1 MDTAE
6 RPRTT
11 DLDEHDLGA
20 HCGLRFTLFGNES
33 LRVQDLRGEP
43 GDPSAWMVVDL
54 KNLTLTG
61 RMSTLRALGEA
72 LVAICDDAAARP
84 DDWSDVPAWR
94 ARAGNATDPLR
105 SAFVASLDA
114 LPPTS

>member
-1 MDTAE
+1 MDTAKRR
-6 RPRTT
+6 RPTEF
-11 DLDEHDLGA
+11 DEHDLGA
-20 HCGLRFTLFGNES
+20 HCGVRFTLYGNES

-43 GDPSAWMVVDL
+43 GDSSAWMVVDL

-94 ARAGNATDPLR
+94 ARAGNPTDPLCSPFEAR
-105 SAFVASLDA
+105 LEDQR
-114 LPPTS
+114 PPA

>member
-1 MDTAE
+1 M
-6 RPRTT
+6 
-11 DLDEHDLGA
+11 
-20 HCGLRFTLFGNES
+20 RFTLFGNES

-43 GDPSAWMVVDL
+43 GDSSAWMVVDL

-94 ARAGNATDPLR
+94 ARAGNPTDPLCSPFEAR
-105 SAFVASLDA
+105 LEDQR
-114 LPPTS
+114 PPA